1 MVWCYWAA
9 LCLPAVSQAPQ
20 HCIFSEMKA
29 TRDGCFANQSVCS
42 VISLDR
48 SVYRTVHE
56 PLYTLRADIKQSRLH
71 MRVWTSQSRCFT
83 FLWQAPWFSENGN
96 MCVLVVTPHDHP
108 WQRMWNCSAASG
120 FKPGVQYPPVRLNE
134 DMSVTA
140 TKRQQS
146 IFLIGYCTDI
156 RVLFETGLNV
166 CHKKDT
172 T

>member
-1 MVWCYWAA
+1 M
-9 LCLPAVSQAPQ
+9 SQAPQ

-83 FLWQAPWFSENGN
+83 FLWQAPWLSENGN
-96 MCVLVVTPHDHP
+96 VCPGCHP
-108 WQRMWNCSAASG
+108 SR
-120 FKPGVQYPPVRLNE
+120 PPVAKNVELLGCLRFQAGRTISTRQIERRYVSDCYETSTECISDRL
-134 DMSVTA
+134 
-140 TKRQQS
+140 
-146 IFLIGYCTDI
+146 LY
-156 RVLFETGLNV
+156 
-166 CHKKDT
+166 
-172 T
+172 